1 MIHLIR
7 HAPKAWDNGR
17 GPPAGWSS
25 SAGASH
31 DPPLTP
37 EGQRKAAALGER
49 LAAQEDEPAM
59 VLCSPFLRCRETAE
73 LMAGRLSSEQQ
84 PMVCPL
90 LREYLGNWA
99 GRESEI
105 DLTLDTVR
113 SLGSADIVVES
124 WAEFANRT
132 DNAAAFLAF
141 TLTNFAGGKSIWAVT
156 HATVMRRVYR
166 RLQQMGYPVAMHFQ
180 D

>member
-17 GPPAGWSS
+17 GPPADWS

-31 DPPLTP
+31 DPPLAP
-37 EGQRKAAALGER
+37 EGQRKATLLGER
-49 LAAQEDEPAM
+49 LVAQEDEPAI

-73 LMAGRLSSEQQ
+73 LMAGQLVSEQQ

-105 DLTLDTVR
+105 DLTLGTVH
-113 SLGSADIVVES
+113 SLGCADLVVES

-132 DNAAAFLAF
+132 DNAAAYLAF
-141 TLTNFAGGKSIWAVT
+141 LLDNFAGGHSIWAVT
-156 HATVMRRVYR
+156 HGTVMRRVYR
-166 RLQQMGYPVAMHFQ
+166 RLQRMGYPVAMHFQ